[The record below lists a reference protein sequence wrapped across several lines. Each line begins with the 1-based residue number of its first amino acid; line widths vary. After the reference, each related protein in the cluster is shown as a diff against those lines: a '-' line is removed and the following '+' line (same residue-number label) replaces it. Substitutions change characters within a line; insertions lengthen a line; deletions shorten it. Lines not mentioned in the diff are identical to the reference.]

1 MESDWT
7 DFFYVILDDNF
18 DEFER
23 ASYLTCCLLHHV
35 YHPVVIG
42 MENPTDL
49 IILKQGPFFGRHE
62 TYYGVEVHLFFLILL
77 LTPYTTMACAAGVG
91 TGTDDRNSSRYRY
104 IGNRRTDTPASQV
117 VRRTADRD
125 SSRYRYSGN
134 RRTRQLAL
142 DCEGNWVESTHDVYE
157 NTWKGGE
164 LKLCV
169 LPHPPE
175 DNKNK

>member
-125 SSRYRYSGN
+125 SSRYRYIGNRRTDTPASQVVRRTADRDSSRYRYSGN

-142 DCEGNWVESTHDVYE
+142 DCEGN
-157 NTWKGGE
+157 
-164 LKLCV
+164 
-169 LPHPPE
+169 
-175 DNKNK
+175 